1 MEVCLRFSEKLNWKT
16 ALQGTGI
23 YLNRNSN
30 RSILQAN
37 DDTMHQAEKVQFFG
51 AVFTSDGSQNETIS
65 SGFGKVNADLHEL
78 QHSIVTERK
87 LSNSS

>member
-1 MEVCLRFSEKLNWKT
+1 
-16 ALQGTGI
+16 
-23 YLNRNSN
+23 
-30 RSILQAN
+30 
-37 DDTMHQAEKVQFFG
+37 MHQAEKVQFFG